1 MTDKLSNLQSALAR
15 VTPGWEGLGLGRYFF
30 LPEKKNF
37 RNWKVGGD
45 RWIKEE
51 QQKFRLD
58 FIFIHDKISFNF
70 SSLFLTI

>member
-15 VTPGWEGLGLGRYFF
+15 DTPGWEGLGRYFS

-45 RWIKEE
+45 RWIKRE
-51 QQKFRLD
+51 QQDFR
-58 FIFIHDKISFNF
+58 
-70 SSLFLTI
+70 